1 MNIYVRLREL
11 RKAHGLRQSELGEI
25 LGINQSNVSR
35 IEEKGRS
42 IDEVM
47 YQRLVEKFGDV
58 EVSRFVG
65 QHTWQNLLGRPR
77 QGASHSEESTESS
90 NTHSDISALVRV
102 IAEQQKTIERLEKE
116 NAELRSSIQSHQ
128 SS

>member
-1 MNIYVRLREL
+1 MNIYIRLREL
-11 RKAHGLRQSELGEI
+11 RKAHGLKQSELGKI

-35 IEEKGRS
+35 IEEKNRP
-42 IDEVM
+42 IDDVM
-47 YQRLVEKFGDV
+47 YNRLVERFGDV

-65 QHTWQNLLGRPR
+65 QHTWQNLIKPSQGGPR
-77 QGASHSEESTESS
+77 RKEAQESS
-90 NTHSDISALVRV
+90 DPHSDISTLVRV

-116 NAELRSSIQSHQ
+116 NAELRASIQKHE